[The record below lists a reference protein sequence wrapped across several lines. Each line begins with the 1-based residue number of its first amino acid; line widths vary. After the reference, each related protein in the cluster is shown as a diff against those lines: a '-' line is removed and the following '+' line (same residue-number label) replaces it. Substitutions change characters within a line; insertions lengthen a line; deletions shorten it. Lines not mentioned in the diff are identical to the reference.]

1 MKRLFFGTF
10 ALAMLFAGAAAF
22 GQGRA
27 ADGQG
32 NAPAVQ
38 AKAVSAGAMTVQVGR
53 AQIWQAPSV
62 VAPVLASLAYK
73 DKVVVLGSSEGWAK
87 VQVPGSAKVGYM
99 FMSALT
105 QRPVSSSA
113 AEAAV
118 PGITASE
125 IALAGKGFNDSVE
138 ESFRKS
144 THIDYAFV
152 DAMEAYAY
160 PPDEAAGFLSG
171 ASGDGTP

>member
-1 MKRLFFGTF
+1 MKRLFFRAF
-10 ALAMLFAGAAAF
+10 ALTMLFAGAAAF
-22 GQGRA
+22 GQG
-27 ADGQG
+27 Q
-32 NAPAVQ
+32 
-38 AKAVSAGAMTVQVGR
+38 VSALMTVQVGK
-53 AQIWQAPSV
+53 AQVWQAPSV

-73 DKVVVLGSSEGWAK
+73 AKVLVLGGSEGWADAQGWAK
-87 VQVPGSAKVGYM
+87 VQVPGSTKVGYM

>member
-1 MKRLFFGTF
+1 MKRRFFGVF
-10 ALAMLFAGAAAF
+10 ALAMLFAGVAAF
-22 GQGRA
+22 GQG
-27 ADGQG
+27 Q
-32 NAPAVQ
+32 AP
-38 AKAVSAGAMTVQVGR
+38 GAMTVQVGK
-53 AQIWQAPSV
+53 AQVWQAPSV

-73 DKVVVLGSSEGWAK
+73 DKILVLGSSEGWAK
-87 VQVPGSAKVGYM
+87 VQVPGSTKVGYM

-113 AEAAV
+113 AEVAV

-160 PPDEAAGFLSG
+160 PPSEAAGFLAG
-171 ASGDGTP
+171 ACADERP

>member
-1 MKRLFFGTF
+1 MKRIFFCVF
-10 ALAMLFAGAAAF
+10 ALATLFAGAAAF
-22 GQGRA
+22 GQG
-27 ADGQG
+27 Q
-32 NAPAVQ
+32 AP
-38 AKAVSAGAMTVQVGR
+38 GAMTVQVGK
-53 AQIWQAPSV
+53 AQVWQAPSV
-62 VAPVLASLAYK
+62 VAPVLASLAYR
-73 DKVVVLGSSEGWAK
+73 DRVLVLGGAEGWANAQGWAK
-87 VQVPGSAKVGYM
+87 VQVPGSTKVGYM

-152 DAMEAYAY
+152 DAMEAYAF

-171 ASGDGTP
+171 ACGDERL

>member
-1 MKRLFFGTF
+1 MKRLIFRTV
-10 ALAMLFAGAAAF
+10 ALAMLFAGAGVFA
-22 GQGRA
+22 QGRA

-32 NAPAVQ
+32 NAPAVP
-38 AKAVSAGAMTVQVGR
+38 AKAVSAGEMTVQVGK

-73 DKVVVLGSSEGWAK
+73 DQVLVLGSSEGWAK
-87 VQVPGSAKVGYM
+87 VRVPGSTKVGYM

-105 QRPVSSSA
+105 RRPVSSSA

-118 PGITASE
+118 PGITAGE

-160 PPDEAAGFLSG
+160 SPDVAAGFLNG
-171 ASGDGTP
+171 ASVGERP

>member
-1 MKRLFFGTF
+1 MKRRFFGVF
-10 ALAMLFAGAAAF
+10 ALAMLFAVASAF
-22 GQGRA
+22 GQG
-27 ADGQG
+27 
-32 NAPAVQ
+32 Q
-38 AKAVSAGAMTVQVGR
+38 ASGAMTVQVGK
-53 AQIWQAPSV
+53 AQVWQAPSV

-73 DKVVVLGSSEGWAK
+73 DKVLVLGSSEGWAK
-87 VQVPGSAKVGYM
+87 VQVPGSTKVGYM

-113 AEAAV
+113 AEVAV

-138 ESFRKS
+138 ESYRKS

-160 PPDEAAGFLSG
+160 SPDEAAGFLAG
-171 ASGDGTP
+171 ACGGERP

>member
-22 GQGRA
+22 GQG
-27 ADGQG
+27 
-32 NAPAVQ
+32 Q
-38 AKAVSAGAMTVQVGR
+38 ASALMTVQVGK
-53 AQIWQAPSV
+53 AQVWQASSV
-62 VAPVLASLAYK
+62 VSPVLASLAYK
-73 DKVVVLGSSEGWAK
+73 ATVVVLGSSEGWAK
-87 VQVPGSAKVGYM
+87 VQVPGSTKVGYM

-144 THIDYAFV
+144 SHIDYAFV
-152 DAMEAYAY
+152 DAMEAYSFPA
-160 PPDEAAGFLSG
+160 DEAAGFLSG
-171 ASGDGTP
+171 AGGDGTR

>member
-1 MKRLFFGTF
+1 MKRLFFRAF

-22 GQGRA
+22 GQG
-27 ADGQG
+27 Q
-32 NAPAVQ
+32 
-38 AKAVSAGAMTVQVGR
+38 VSALMTVQVGK
-53 AQIWQAPSV
+53 AQVWQAPSV

-73 DKVVVLGSSEGWAK
+73 AKVLVLGSSEGWADAQGWAR
-87 VQVPGSAKVGYM
+87 VQVPGSTKVGYM

>member
-1 MKRLFFGTF
+1 MKRFIFRAF
-10 ALAMLFAGAAAF
+10 ALAMLCAGAAVF
-22 GQGRA
+22 SQGQA
-27 ADGQG
+27 A
-32 NAPAVQ
+32 
-38 AKAVSAGAMTVQVGR
+38 AMTVQVGK
-53 AQIWQAPSV
+53 AQVWQAPSV

-73 DKVVVLGSSEGWAK
+73 DKVLVLGSAEGWAR
-87 VQVPGSAKVGYM
+87 VQVPGSTKVGYM

-144 THIDYAFV
+144 SHIDYAFV
-152 DAMEAYAY
+152 DAMEAYAF
-160 PPDEAAGFLSG
+160 PPDEAAGFLTG
-171 ASGDGTP
+171 ARGDERP

>member
-1 MKRLFFGTF
+1 MKRLFFRAF
-10 ALAMLFAGAAAF
+10 ALTMLFAGAAAF
-22 GQGRA
+22 GQG
-27 ADGQG
+27 
-32 NAPAVQ
+32 Q
-38 AKAVSAGAMTVQVGR
+38 ASALMTVQVGK
-53 AQIWQAPSV
+53 AQVWQAPSV

-73 DKVVVLGSSEGWAK
+73 AKVLVLGGSEGWADAQGWAK
-87 VQVPGSAKVGYM
+87 VQVPGSTKVGYM